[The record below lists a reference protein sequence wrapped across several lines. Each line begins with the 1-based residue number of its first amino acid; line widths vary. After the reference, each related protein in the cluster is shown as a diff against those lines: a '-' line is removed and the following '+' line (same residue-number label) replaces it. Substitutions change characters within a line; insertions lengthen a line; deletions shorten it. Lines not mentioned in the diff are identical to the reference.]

1 MPCPYV
7 GKGFGLGAG
16 LFGWMAATFMGVAMR
31 RVGCEVSEVS
41 SLTSQR
47 PQLFGGGEMGAITVI
62 ADRQFDLVG
71 GCL

>member
-7 GKGFGLGAG
+7 GKGFGVG
-16 LFGWMAATFMGVAMR
+16 LFGWGATTLIGVEMR

-62 ADRQFDLVG
+62 ADRRLDFVG

>member
-1 MPCPYV
+1 MTAP
-7 GKGFGLGAG
+7 LQGATT
-16 LFGWMAATFMGVAMR
+16 LIGVAMR
-31 RVGCEVSEVS
+31 TIGCEVSEVS

-62 ADRQFDLVG
+62 GDRRLDLVA

>member
-1 MPCPYV
+1 MTAPLQ
-7 GKGFGLGAG
+7 G
-16 LFGWMAATFMGVAMR
+16 AATLIGVEMG

-47 PQLFGGGEMGAITVI
+47 PQLFGGEMGAITVI
-62 ADRQFDLVG
+62 GDRRLDLVG